1 MATDEDREGE
11 AIAWHTAEI
20 LGRNIDEI
28 KRVAFHEITPSAVLE
43 SFQKPRKIDLSLVN
57 AQQAR
62 RILDRIVGYELS
74 PFLKRALGRVLSAG
88 RVQSV
93 ALFLIVQREKE
104 INGFVP
110 VPYWKIRVFL
120 VKDGKKF
127 YLDLVSIDGKK
138 LEATEIN
145 TQEMVDKIVDE
156 LKNGVVEI
164 NSVDVTT
171 RNQRPFPPF
180 ITSTL
185 QQEAGIK
192 LGFSSTK
199 TMKVAQ
205 ELYEGVSLGK
215 RGRIGLIT
223 YMRTDSPSVARVAQ
237 QKAIFYIK
245 EKFGANYV
253 PDRPPIYKTRS
264 STAQEAHEAI
274 RPTQVNLEPD
284 GVKAH
289 LSKEQYRLYKLVWD
303 RFIASQMKS
312 AVIETVAISANCGR
326 YGLETKMSTIVFDG
340 FMKVLPIKIDEGQ
353 YLETKLSVGEK
364 FPVVDTEAKKE
375 MTRPPARYTE
385 ATLIKTLEKF
395 GIGRPSTYAPTI
407 ATLYRRRYIHSEKK
421 SLVPE
426 ELGMKITDILTEYF
440 PDIINVEFTA
450 KMEES
455 LDEIAEGKKN
465 WIETLQ
471 AFYNSFLPA
480 LDRAAL
486 GIKNARPAPI
496 KKPAEE
502 VGRSCPKCGKPLLV
516 RESRRGQF
524 IGCSGFPKCKY
535 IESEKK
541 PAEEVGRPCPKC
553 GKPLLMRHS
562 RYGQFI
568 GCSGFPEC
576 KYTESIKK

>member
-1 MATDEDREGE
+1 
-11 AIAWHTAEI
+11 
-20 LGRNIDEI
+20 
-28 KRVAFHEITPSAVLE
+28 
-43 SFQKPRKIDLSLVN
+43 
-57 AQQAR
+57 
-62 RILDRIVGYELS
+62 
-74 PFLKRALGRVLSAG
+74 
-88 RVQSV
+88 
-93 ALFLIVQREKE
+93 
-104 INGFVP
+104 
-110 VPYWKIRVFL
+110 
-120 VKDGKKF
+120 
-127 YLDLVSIDGKK
+127 
-138 LEATEIN
+138 
-145 TQEMVDKIVDE
+145 
-156 LKNGVVEI
+156 
-164 NSVDVTT
+164 
-171 RNQRPFPPF
+171 
-180 ITSTL
+180 
-185 QQEAGIK
+185 
-192 LGFSSTK
+192 
-199 TMKVAQ
+199 
-205 ELYEGVSLGK
+205 
-215 RGRIGLIT
+215 
-223 YMRTDSPSVARVAQ
+223 
-237 QKAIFYIK
+237 
-245 EKFGANYV
+245 
-253 PDRPPIYKTRS
+253 
-264 STAQEAHEAI
+264 
-274 RPTQVNLEPD
+274 VNLEPD

-340 FMKVLPIKIDEGQ
+340 SMKVLPIKIDEGQ

-486 GIKNARPAPI
+486 GIKNDRPAPI

-502 VGRSCPKCGKPLLV
+502 VGRPCPKCGKPLLV

-553 GKPLLMRHS
+553 GKPLLVRRS